1 MKMILPGAVFVLMLS
16 VGMSLRHG
24 QMLAAYR
31 RMTWSAW
38 LRLLLATFLVP
49 PAIALLLG
57 HIFPL
62 TLPEMAGLFM
72 VGVAPGA
79 PLMTRNIAKK
89 GFDMHLAAGY
99 QLWGALLIPVMIPL
113 VVFAAGKLLDRDI
126 WIPPH
131 VLLREI
137 AQKQFL
143 PLLLGMGFAY
153 VLPVMA
159 AKLQPAMTMIGNVV
173 LTVAIVA
180 FLYKLGPTV
189 LKALTLWLPV
199 AALVLAVGS
208 VLAIRFLLRA
218 DVLTDRTLAICNAN
232 RHVGLALLLS
242 GQYLHAK
249 AALPAVAAYAL
260 VAPLV
265 MGATSK
271 WFHRG
276 ESAEC
281 VMRIQFAR
289 RVAQSTYVRAQDSGG
304 VRRRLGSASRVR

>member
-1 MKMILPGAVFVLMLS
+1 MKLLLPGAVFLLMMS
-16 VGMSLRHG
+16 VGMSLRHDR
-24 QMLAAYR
+24 MLAAYR

-38 LRLLLATFLVP
+38 LRLLLATFIVP
-49 PAIALLLG
+49 PAIALLLP

-62 TLPEMAGLFM
+62 TLPEVAGLFM

-113 VVFAAGKLLDRDI
+113 VVFTAGKFYDRDI
-126 WIPPH
+126 WIPPR
-131 VLLREI
+131 VLLTEI
-137 AQKQFL
+137 AEKQFL
-143 PLLLGMGFAY
+143 PLLLGMALAY
-153 VLPVMA
+153 LVPVVA
-159 AKLQPAMTMIGNVV
+159 AKLQPAMTVIGNVV

-180 FLYKLGPTV
+180 FLFKLGPAV
-189 LKALTLWLPV
+189 LKSLTLWLPV

-208 VLAIRFLLRA
+208 VLAIRFALRA
-218 DVLTDRTLAICNAN
+218 DVVTDRTLAICNAN

-249 AALPAVAAYAL
+249 AALPAVAAYAI
-260 VAPLV
+260 VAPFV
-265 MGATSK
+265 MAATSK

-276 ESAEC
+276 EGAVEA
-281 VMRIQFAR
+281 V
-289 RVAQSTYVRAQDSGG
+289 VA
-304 VRRRLGSASRVR
+304 

>member
-1 MKMILPGAVFVLMLS
+1 MKFILPGAVFVLMMS
-16 VGMSLRHG
+16 VGMSLRHDK
-24 QMLAAYR
+24 MLAAYR

-38 LRLLLATFLVP
+38 LRLLLATFIVP
-49 PAIALLLG
+49 PAIALLLP

-62 TLPEMAGLFM
+62 TLAEMAGLFM

-113 VVFAAGKLLDRDI
+113 VVYTAGKLYDRDI
-126 WIPPH
+126 WIPPR
-131 VLLREI
+131 VLLTEI
-137 AQKQFL
+137 AEKQFL
-143 PLLLGMGFAY
+143 PLLLGMALAY
-153 VLPVMA
+153 LWPLVA
-159 AKLQPAMTMIGNVV
+159 AKIQPAMTVIGNVV
-173 LTVAIVA
+173 LTVAIML
-180 FLYKLGPTV
+180 FLYKMGPAA
-189 LKALTLWLPV
+189 LKALTPWLPV

-260 VAPLV
+260 VAPFV

-276 ESAEC
+276 EKAGP
-281 VMRIQFAR
+281 
-289 RVAQSTYVRAQDSGG
+289 VAA
-304 VRRRLGSASRVR
+304 

>member
-1 MKMILPGAVFVLMLS
+1 MKFILPGAVFLLMMS
-16 VGMSLRHG
+16 VGMSLRHD
-24 QMLAAYR
+24 QMVAAYR
-31 RMTWSAW
+31 RMTWLVW
-38 LRLLLATFLVP
+38 LRLLLATFIVP
-49 PAIALLLG
+49 PAIALLLQ

-89 GFDMHLAAGY
+89 GFDMQLAAGY

-113 VVFAAGKLLDRDI
+113 VVFVTGRLYDRHI
-126 WIPPH
+126 WIPPR
-131 VLLREI
+131 VLLTEI
-137 AQKQFL
+137 AEKQFL
-143 PLLLGMGFAY
+143 PLLVGMALAY
-153 VLPVMA
+153 LLPVISA
-159 AKLQPAMTMIGNVV
+159 RLQPAMTMIGNVV

-180 FLYKLGPTV
+180 FVFKLGPTV
-189 LKALTLWLPV
+189 LKSLTLWLPV

-208 VLAIRFLLRA
+208 VLAIRFLLRV

-242 GQYLHAK
+242 GRYLNAK

-260 VAPLV
+260 VAPFV
-265 MGATSK
+265 MAATSK

-276 ESAEC
+276 EKAEP
-281 VMRIQFAR
+281 AK
-289 RVAQSTYVRAQDSGG
+289 G
-304 VRRRLGSASRVR
+304 

>member
-1 MKMILPGAVFVLMLS
+1 MKMILPAAVFVLMLS
-16 VGMSLRHG
+16 VGMSLRHDK
-24 QMLAAYR
+24 MLAAYR

-38 LRLLLATFLVP
+38 LRLLLATFIVP
-49 PAIALLLG
+49 PAIALLLP

-62 TLPEMAGLFM
+62 TMAEMAGLFM

-89 GFDMHLAAGY
+89 GFDMQLAAGY

-113 VVFAAGKLLDRDI
+113 VVFAAGRFYDRDI

-131 VLLREI
+131 VLLKEI

-143 PLLLGMGFAY
+143 PLLLGMALAY
-153 VLPVMA
+153 LLPAISV
-159 AKLQPAMTMIGNVV
+159 KLQRPMTVIGNVV
-173 LTVAIVA
+173 LTVAIVL
-180 FLYKLGPTV
+180 FLYKMGPV
-189 LKALTLWLPV
+189 ALRALTPWLPV

-208 VLAIRFLLRA
+208 VLAIRLLLRA

-260 VAPLV
+260 VAPFV

-276 ESAEC
+276 EKAEP
-281 VMRIQFAR
+281 VKA
-289 RVAQSTYVRAQDSGG
+289 
-304 VRRRLGSASRVR
+304 

>member
-1 MKMILPGAVFVLMLS
+1 MKFILPAAVFLLMMS
-16 VGMSLRHG
+16 VGMSLRHDK
-24 QMLAAYR
+24 MLAAYR

-38 LRLLLATFLVP
+38 LRLLLATFIVP
-49 PAIALLLG
+49 PAIALLLP

-113 VVFAAGKLLDRDI
+113 VVFTAGKLFDRDI
-126 WIPPH
+126 WIPPR
-131 VLLREI
+131 VLLKEI

-143 PLLLGMGFAY
+143 PLLLGMALAY
-153 VLPVMA
+153 LLPAVS
-159 AKLQPAMTMIGNVV
+159 AKLQRPMTVIGNVV

-180 FLYKLGPTV
+180 FLFKMGPV
-189 LKALTLWLPV
+189 ALRALTPWLPV

-249 AALPAVAAYAL
+249 AALPAVAAYAI
-260 VAPLV
+260 VAPFV

-276 ESAEC
+276 EKA
-281 VMRIQFAR
+281 AK
-289 RVAQSTYVRAQDSGG
+289 A
-304 VRRRLGSASRVR
+304 

>member
-1 MKMILPGAVFVLMLS
+1 MKMILPAAVFVLMLS
-16 VGMSLRHG
+16 VGMSLRHDK
-24 QMLAAYR
+24 MLAAYR
-31 RMTWSAW
+31 RITWSAW
-38 LRLLLATFLVP
+38 LRLLLATFIVP
-49 PAIALLLG
+49 PAIALLLP

-72 VGVAPGA
+72 VSVAPGA

-113 VVFAAGKLLDRDI
+113 VVFTAGRFYDRDI

-131 VLLREI
+131 VLLKEI

-143 PLLLGMGFAY
+143 PLLLGMALAY
-153 VLPVMA
+153 LLPA
-159 AKLQPAMTMIGNVV
+159 ISAKLQRPMTVIGNVV

-180 FLYKLGPTV
+180 FLFKMGPV
-189 LKALTLWLPV
+189 ALRALTPWLPV

-208 VLAIRFLLRA
+208 VLAIRYLLQA

-249 AALPAVAAYAL
+249 AALPAVAAYAI
-260 VAPLV
+260 VAPFV

-276 ESAEC
+276 EKAEP
-281 VMRIQFAR
+281 VQA
-289 RVAQSTYVRAQDSGG
+289 
-304 VRRRLGSASRVR
+304 

>member
-1 MKMILPGAVFVLMLS
+1 MKFILPAAVFLLMMS
-16 VGMSLRHG
+16 VGMSLRHDK
-24 QMLAAYR
+24 MLAAYR
-31 RMTWSAW
+31 RLTWSAW
-38 LRLLLATFLVP
+38 LRLVLATFIVP
-49 PAIALLLG
+49 PAIALLLP

-99 QLWGALLIPVMIPL
+99 QLWGAVLIPVMIPL
-113 VVFAAGKLLDRDI
+113 VVFTAGRFYDRDI
-126 WIPPH
+126 WIPPRA
-131 VLLREI
+131 LLTEI

-143 PLLLGMGFAY
+143 PLLLGMTLAY
-153 VLPVMA
+153 LLPAMA
-159 AKLQPAMTMIGNVV
+159 AKLQPPMTVVGNVV
-173 LTVAIVA
+173 LTVAIVL
-180 FLYKLGPTV
+180 FLYKMGPV
-189 LKALTLWLPV
+189 ALKALTPWLPV

-208 VLAIRFLLRA
+208 VLAIRLLLRA
-218 DVLTDRTLAICNAN
+218 DVVTDRTLAICNAN

-249 AALPAVAAYAL
+249 AALPAVAAYAI

-276 ESAEC
+276 EKAEP
-281 VMRIQFAR
+281 VKA
-289 RVAQSTYVRAQDSGG
+289 
-304 VRRRLGSASRVR
+304 

>member
-1 MKMILPGAVFVLMLS
+1 MKFILPAAVFLLMMS
-16 VGMSLRHG
+16 VAMSLRHDK
-24 QMLAAYR
+24 MLAAYR

-38 LRLLLATFLVP
+38 LRLLLATFIVP
-49 PAIALLLG
+49 PAIALLLP

-113 VVFAAGKLLDRDI
+113 VVFTAGKLFDRDI
-126 WIPPH
+126 WIPPR
-131 VLLREI
+131 VLLKEI

-143 PLLLGMGFAY
+143 PLLLGMALAY
-153 VLPVMA
+153 LLPAVS
-159 AKLQPAMTMIGNVV
+159 AKLQRPMTVIGNVV

-180 FLYKLGPTV
+180 FLFKMGPAA
-189 LKALTLWLPV
+189 LKALTPWLPV

-208 VLAIRFLLRA
+208 VLAIRLLLWA

-249 AALPAVAAYAL
+249 AALPAVAAYAI
-260 VAPLV
+260 VAPFV

-276 ESAEC
+276 EKAEP
-281 VMRIQFAR
+281 VKA
-289 RVAQSTYVRAQDSGG
+289 
-304 VRRRLGSASRVR
+304 

>member
-1 MKMILPGAVFVLMLS
+1 MKMILPAAVFVLMLS
-16 VGMSLRHG
+16 VGMSLRHDK
-24 QMLAAYR
+24 MLAAYR
-31 RMTWSAW
+31 RITWSAW
-38 LRLLLATFLVP
+38 LRLLLATFIVP
-49 PAIALLLG
+49 PAIALLLP

-113 VVFAAGKLLDRDI
+113 VVFTAGRFYDRDI

-131 VLLREI
+131 VLLKEI

-143 PLLLGMGFAY
+143 PLLLGMVLAY
-153 VLPVMA
+153 VLPAISV
-159 AKLQPAMTMIGNVV
+159 KLQPPMTVIGNVV

-180 FLYKLGPTV
+180 FLFKMGPV
-189 LKALTLWLPV
+189 ALRALTPWLPV

-208 VLAIRFLLRA
+208 VLAIRYLLQA

-249 AALPAVAAYAL
+249 AALPAVAAYAI
-260 VAPLV
+260 VAPFV

-276 ESAEC
+276 EKAEP
-281 VMRIQFAR
+281 VKA
-289 RVAQSTYVRAQDSGG
+289 
-304 VRRRLGSASRVR
+304 

>member
-1 MKMILPGAVFVLMLS
+1 MKFILPAAVFLLMMS
-16 VGMSLRHG
+16 VGMSLRHDK
-24 QMLAAYR
+24 MLAAYR

-38 LRLLLATFLVP
+38 LRLLLATFIVP
-49 PAIALLLG
+49 PAIALLLP

-113 VVFAAGKLLDRDI
+113 VVFTAGKLFDRDI
-126 WIPPH
+126 WIPPR
-131 VLLREI
+131 VLLKEI

-143 PLLLGMGFAY
+143 PLLLGMALAY
-153 VLPVMA
+153 LLPAVS
-159 AKLQPAMTMIGNVV
+159 AKLQRPMTVIGNVV

-180 FLYKLGPTV
+180 FLFKMGPV
-189 LKALTLWLPV
+189 ALRALTPWLPV

-249 AALPAVAAYAL
+249 AALPAVAAYAI
-260 VAPLV
+260 VAPFV

-276 ESAEC
+276 EKAEP
-281 VMRIQFAR
+281 VKA
-289 RVAQSTYVRAQDSGG
+289 
-304 VRRRLGSASRVR
+304 

>member
-1 MKMILPGAVFVLMLS
+1 MKFILPAAVFLLMMS
-16 VGMSLRHG
+16 VGMSLRHDK
-24 QMLAAYR
+24 MLAAYR
-31 RMTWSAW
+31 RLTWSAW
-38 LRLLLATFLVP
+38 LRLVLATFIAP
-49 PAIALLLG
+49 PAIALLLP

-99 QLWGALLIPVMIPL
+99 QLWGAVLIPVMIPL
-113 VVFAAGKLLDRDI
+113 VVFAAGRFYDRDI
-126 WIPPH
+126 WIPPRA
-131 VLLREI
+131 LLTEI

-143 PLLLGMGFAY
+143 PLLLGMTLAY
-153 VLPVMA
+153 LLPAMA
-159 AKLQPAMTMIGNVV
+159 AKLQPPMTVVGNVV
-173 LTVAIVA
+173 LTVAIVL
-180 FLYKLGPTV
+180 FLYKMGPV
-189 LKALTLWLPV
+189 ALKALTPWLPV

-208 VLAIRFLLRA
+208 VLAIRLLLRA
-218 DVLTDRTLAICNAN
+218 DVVTDRTLAICNAN

-242 GQYLHAK
+242 GQYLHAN
-249 AALPAVAAYAL
+249 AALPAVAAYAI

-276 ESAEC
+276 EKAEP
-281 VMRIQFAR
+281 VKA
-289 RVAQSTYVRAQDSGG
+289 
-304 VRRRLGSASRVR
+304 

>member
-1 MKMILPGAVFVLMLS
+1 MKFILPGAVFLLMMS
-16 VGMSLRHG
+16 VGMSLRHDK
-24 QMLAAYR
+24 MLAAYR

-49 PAIALLLG
+49 PAIALLLP

-113 VVFAAGKLLDRDI
+113 VVFAAGRFYDRDI

-131 VLLREI
+131 VLLNEI

-143 PLLLGMGFAY
+143 PLLLGMALAY
-153 VLPVMA
+153 LLPVIS
-159 AKLQPAMTMIGNVV
+159 AKLQRPMTMIGNVV
-173 LTVAIVA
+173 LTVAFLA
-180 FLYKLGPTV
+180 FLFKMGPV
-189 LKALTLWLPV
+189 ALRALTPWLPV

-208 VLAIRFLLRA
+208 VLAIRLLLRA

-249 AALPAVAAYAL
+249 AALPAVAAYAV
-260 VAPLV
+260 VAPFV

-276 ESAEC
+276 EKAEP
-281 VMRIQFAR
+281 VQA
-289 RVAQSTYVRAQDSGG
+289 
-304 VRRRLGSASRVR
+304 

>member
-1 MKMILPGAVFVLMLS
+1 MKFILPEAVFVLMLS
-16 VGMSLRHG
+16 VGMSLRHDK
-24 QMLAAYR
+24 MLAAYR
-31 RMTWSAW
+31 RMTWPAW
-38 LRLLLATFLVP
+38 LRLLLATFIVP
-49 PAIALLLG
+49 PAIALLLP

-72 VGVAPGA
+72 VGAAPGA

-113 VVFAAGKLLDRDI
+113 VVFTAGKLFDRDI
-126 WIPPH
+126 WIPPR
-131 VLLREI
+131 VLLKEI

-143 PLLLGMGFAY
+143 PLLLGMALAY
-153 VLPVMA
+153 LLPA
-159 AKLQPAMTMIGNVV
+159 ISAKLQRPMTVIGNVV

-180 FLYKLGPTV
+180 FLFKMGPAA
-189 LKALTLWLPV
+189 LKALTPWLPV

-208 VLAIRFLLRA
+208 VLAIRLLLWA

-249 AALPAVAAYAL
+249 AALPAVAAYAI
-260 VAPLV
+260 VAPFV

-276 ESAEC
+276 EKAEP
-281 VMRIQFAR
+281 VKA
-289 RVAQSTYVRAQDSGG
+289 
-304 VRRRLGSASRVR
+304 

>member
-1 MKMILPGAVFVLMLS
+1 MKLLIPGAVFVLMMS
-16 VGMSLRHG
+16 VGMSLRHDK
-24 QMLAAYR
+24 MLAAYR

-49 PAIALLLG
+49 PAIALLLP

-89 GFDMHLAAGY
+89 GFDMQLAAGY

-113 VVFAAGKLLDRDI
+113 VVFTAGQFYNRNI
-126 WIPPH
+126 WIPPR
-131 VLLREI
+131 VLLTEI
-137 AQKQFL
+137 AEKQFF
-143 PLLLGMGFAY
+143 PLLLGMALAY
-153 VLPVMA
+153 LLPVIS
-159 AKLQPAMTMIGNVV
+159 AKLQPTMTLVGNVM
-173 LTVAIVA
+173 LTVAIVG
-180 FLYKLGPTV
+180 FLFKLGPTV

-260 VAPLV
+260 VAPFV
-265 MGATSK
+265 MAATSK

-276 ESAEC
+276 EQAAESAK
-281 VMRIQFAR
+281 
-289 RVAQSTYVRAQDSGG
+289 G
-304 VRRRLGSASRVR
+304 

>member
-1 MKMILPGAVFVLMLS
+1 MKFILPAAVFVLMMA
-16 VGMSLRHG
+16 VGMSLRHDK
-24 QMLAAYR
+24 MLAAYR
-31 RMTWSAW
+31 RITWSAW

-49 PAIALLLG
+49 PAIALLLP

-89 GFDMHLAAGY
+89 GFDMQLAAGY

-113 VVFAAGKLLDRDI
+113 VVYTAGKLFDRDI
-126 WIPPH
+126 WIPPR
-131 VLLREI
+131 VLLKEI

-143 PLLLGMGFAY
+143 PLLLGMALAY
-153 VLPVMA
+153 LLPAIA
-159 AKLQPAMTMIGNVV
+159 AKLQRPMTVIGNVV

-180 FLYKLGPTV
+180 FLFKMGPV
-189 LKALTLWLPV
+189 ALRALTPWLPV

-208 VLAIRFLLRA
+208 VLAIRLLLRA
-218 DVLTDRTLAICNAN
+218 DVLTDRTLAVCNAN

-249 AALPAVAAYAL
+249 AALPAVAAYAI

-276 ESAEC
+276 EKAEPG
-281 VMRIQFAR
+281 QA
-289 RVAQSTYVRAQDSGG
+289 
-304 VRRRLGSASRVR
+304 